1 MVERPKPSAVP
12 HHVLGWQLI
21 SLVVVVVVVVVVV
34 DDHDGDS
41 EKMLIP
47 PK

>member
-1 MVERPKPSAVP
+1 MVERPEAAAVP